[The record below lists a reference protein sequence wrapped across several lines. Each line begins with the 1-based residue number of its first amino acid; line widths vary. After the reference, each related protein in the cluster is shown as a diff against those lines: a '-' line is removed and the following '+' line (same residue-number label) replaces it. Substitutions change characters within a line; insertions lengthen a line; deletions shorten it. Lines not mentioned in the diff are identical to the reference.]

1 MSSRARFSV
10 PGEEVPGF
18 VTAAIGALG
27 LLSAGFAGIGLLPG
41 TLGGQPPV
49 RVDTA
54 SRADGSARLA
64 PPPRQVSV
72 GTTTP
77 LLDSGIAPTPVV
89 EVPAASSAP
98 SKCPPLVVTFARAM
112 PSPPKSADAP
122 LEKLGHWLSEH
133 PNVSVVL
140 DGHADSKGSEDE
152 NLWLSRQRATSVKTA
167 LERAGA
173 PKARLTTRAF
183 GSFWP
188 ADEAP
193 PDASWNRRVVVQ
205 TKGESCPRETEEV
218 VGP

>member
-27 LLSAGFAGIGLLPG
+27 VLSAGLAGLGLLPG
-41 TLGGQPPV
+41 TPIGQAPP
-49 RVDTA
+49 RIAAASDVDGSTTV
-54 SRADGSARLA
+54 SNPRQADGPTARGLDAGTAEASA
-64 PPPRQVSV
+64 
-72 GTTTP
+72 
-77 LLDSGIAPTPVV
+77 V
-89 EVPAASSAP
+89 EVPVASPAP
-98 SKCPPLVVTFARAM
+98 SKCPPLIVTFARAM
-112 PSPPKSADAP
+112 PSPPKNANAP

-133 PNVSVVL
+133 PDVSVVL

-152 NLWLSRQRATSVKTA
+152 NLWLSRQRASSVKTA

-205 TKGESCPRETEEV
+205 TKGDSCPRETEEV

>member
-10 PGEEVPGF
+10 PGEDVPGF
-18 VTAAIGALG
+18 VTTAIGVLG
-27 LLSAGFAGIGLLPG
+27 LLSAGFAGFGLLPG
-41 TLGGQPPV
+41 ALVERAPL
-49 RVDTA
+49 
-54 SRADGSARLA
+54 RADGSATLS
-64 PPPRQVSV
+64 PPRQVAPV
-72 GTTTP
+72 GPLPDSSIAATP
-77 LLDSGIAPTPVV
+77 SV
-89 EVPAASSAP
+89 EVPSPPP

-112 PSPPKSADAP
+112 PSPPKSANAP
-122 LEKLGHWLSEH
+122 IEKLGHWLSEH
-133 PNVSVVL
+133 PDVSVVL

-152 NLWLSRQRATSVKTA
+152 NLWLSRQRASSVKSA